1 MNQTSRR
8 EFLMLSGRLAVL
20 GFGAAAAGRLL
31 AGCAALDT
39 MAQSGITIPVAGFNI
54 NTASIAS
61 SVKAVSKTFEDITP
75 EQEYYIGRTIGAQI
89 LNKYRP
95 YNRIAANR
103 YINVMGQTLA
113 QASDRPE
120 TFGGYH
126 FMIQDSD
133 EINALAAPGGLIFIT
148 RGMLRCCP
156 HEEAVAAVL
165 AHEIGHVQHQHGLQA
180 IKKSRLTDALT
191 TLAVEGTKT
200 FGNEQ
205 LAGLTAAFEDSIT
218 DITSTLI
225 NSGYSRAFEKT
236 ADVTAVEIL
245 QRVGYNPNGLVDML
259 QQMGRQLKP
268 GRLDFAKTHP
278 DPKTRIAQITPLIGD
293 YQSVKVIK
301 NRQSRLEA
309 ALKGV

>member
-8 EFLMLSGRLAVL
+8 EFLKFSGRLAVL
-20 GFGAAAAGRLL
+20 GLGAAAAGRLL

-39 MAQSGITIPVAGFNI
+39 MAQSGITIPVAGYNI

-95 YNRIAANR
+95 YNRIAAKR

-133 EINALAAPGGLIFIT
+133 EINALAAPGGFIFIT

-156 HEEAVAAVL
+156 NEDAVAAVL

-180 IKKSRLTDALT
+180 IKKSRLTEALT
-191 TLAVEGTKT
+191 TLAVEGAKT

-205 LAGLTAAFEDSIT
+205 LAGLTRAFEDSIT

-225 NSGYSRAFEKT
+225 NSGYSRAFENT
-236 ADVTAVEIL
+236 ADATAVGIL
-245 QRVGYNPNGLVDML
+245 QRVGYNPNGLVEML

-278 DPKTRIAQITPLIGD
+278 DPKTRIEQITQLIGP
-293 YQSVKVIK
+293 YQPVKVIK
-301 NRQSRLEA
+301 NRQNRFEA
-309 ALKGV
+309 ALKDV

>member
-8 EFLMLSGRLAVL
+8 EFLMFSGRLAVL
-20 GFGAAAAGRLL
+20 GLGAAAAGRLL

-39 MAQSGITIPVAGFNI
+39 MAQSGITIPVAGYNI

-156 HEEAVAAVL
+156 NEDAVAAVL

-180 IKKSRLTDALT
+180 IKKSRLTEALT

-205 LAGLTAAFEDSIT
+205 LAGLTRAFEDSIT

-225 NSGYSRAFEKT
+225 NSGYSRAFENT
-236 ADVTAVEIL
+236 ADVTAVGIL
-245 QRVGYNPNGLVDML
+245 QRVGYNPNGLVEML

-278 DPKTRIAQITPLIGD
+278 DPKTRIEQITPLIGP
-293 YQSVKVIK
+293 YQPVKVIK
-301 NRQSRLEA
+301 NRRNRLET

>member
-1 MNQTSRR
+1 
-8 EFLMLSGRLAVL
+8 MLSGRLTIL
-20 GFGAAAAGRLL
+20 GLGAAAAGRLL
-31 AGCAALDT
+31 AGCATLDS
-39 MAQSGITIPVAGFNI
+39 MAQSGITIPVAGVNV

-95 YNRIAANR
+95 YSKKAANR

-126 FMIQDSD
+126 FLIQDSD

-156 HEEAVAAVL
+156 HEDAVAAVL

-205 LAGLTAAFEDSIT
+205 LASLTTAFEDSIT

-225 NSGYSRAFEKT
+225 NSGYSRAFEQT
-236 ADVTAVEIL
+236 ADVAAISIL

-259 QQMGRQLKP
+259 KQMDRQLKP

-278 DPKTRIAQITPLIGD
+278 DPQTRISQITSQIGV
-293 YQSVKVIK
+293 YQPVNLIK
-301 NRQSRLEA
+301 NRQSRFEA

>member
-8 EFLMLSGRLAVL
+8 EFLMFSGRLAVL
-20 GFGAAAAGRLL
+20 GLGAAAAGRLL
-31 AGCAALDT
+31 SGCAALDT
-39 MAQSGITIPVAGFNI
+39 IAQSGITIPVAGYNI

-95 YNRIAANR
+95 YNRIAAKR

-156 HEEAVAAVL
+156 NEDAVAAVL

-180 IKKSRLTDALT
+180 IKKSRLTEALT

-205 LAGLTAAFEDSIT
+205 LAGLTRAFEDSIT

-225 NSGYSRAFEKT
+225 NSGYSRAFENT
-236 ADVTAVEIL
+236 ADVTAVDIL
-245 QRVGYNPNGLVDML
+245 QRVGYNPNGLMDML

-278 DPKTRIAQITPLIGD
+278 DPKTRIEQITPLIGP
-293 YQSVKVIK
+293 YRPVKVIK
-301 NRQSRLEA
+301 NRQNRLEA